1 MRLFYKLL
9 FLFFLLVDCAQGQEL
24 LTLTGKVTDPKGTP
38 VPFVTIY
45 VNTTTKG
52 TSSNIEGNYKLNLS
66 AGKIDLLFTA
76 IGFEAKLMSV
86 NMFENK
92 SLNIELMPKVFT
104 LNDVVIGRNNKPENE
119 ADDII
124 RKTIE
129 KRSQYLEE
137 VDAFTCEV
145 YTKGMQKLLSSPKK
159 FFGRDVAKILD
170 LNDKGQGIIY
180 LSETVSKLD
189 FQKKN
194 KIKEVMVSSK
204 VAGNDNGFSFNK
216 ASDLSLNF
224 YKNVVLEDKLNVRG
238 FISPIADNAFSY
250 YEFKLLGTNKDE
262 DGQTI
267 NKIQVKPKRIS
278 DPAFT
283 GEIYIID
290 GSWRLNS
297 VDLFLTKKSGI
308 EFIDTLNIKQQL
320 VLINQVSVPASVQFD
335 LKGKVLGFKFSGYAV
350 GVYKNYNVEPAFNK
364 HFFSNEILR
373 INPSSNK
380 KDSLYWAKSRPV
392 PLTLEES
399 ENYIKKDS
407 VSRLKSSKKYLDS
420 VDAVKNKFNLKQI
433 LITPYIYYQSYNK
446 KSITYDPLFKSVHYN
461 TIEGLALRYAVTWRQ
476 GFDDGRYYSIKPE
489 ARYGFSNRHFN
500 GSIQAKH
507 LYDPIRN
514 GMISVGFGTEVANL
528 NALKQTNL
536 FRNSINA
543 LVFGRN
549 ISKFYERRFLNIQ
562 ASREFAPS
570 FELKVTADY
579 AEREALL
586 NTSYHSFGKTND
598 FTSNDPFNP
607 TDNQSRLFPKH
618 TGMVV
623 SGTLAYTIAQKY
635 ITRPDGRFYME
646 SKYPRLE
653 LTYRKGINN
662 FLNSDVDYDFLSF
675 EFFQKDVHFLLLG
688 KSSFQLGAGKFF
700 NSKKLYYP
708 DWKHFRANQSLI
720 FDADVRNFHFLD
732 FYLFST
738 TKQYFEA
745 HYQHNFGSFFIS
757 KIPLLRR
764 LKIEEIIGGAYLTS
778 PEKRNYS
785 EFYFGFRRLNF
796 RVDYGYAFDSNKRIE
811 RGFKVS
817 YSFN

>member
-1 MRLFYKLL
+1 MRLFLKLL
-9 FLFFLLVDCAQGQEL
+9 LLAFLGGINAQAQQL
-24 LTLTGKVTDPKGTP
+24 FTLTGKVTDGKGIP

-52 TSSNIEGNYKLNLS
+52 TSSNIEGNYKLNLPP
-66 AGKIDLLFTA
+66 GKTDLLFTA
-76 IGFEAKLMSV
+76 VGFESKLLSTTL
-86 NMFENK
+86 FDHK
-92 SLNIELMPKVFT
+92 SLNIELTSKVFT
-104 LNDVVIGRNNKPENE
+104 LNDVVIGRNNKEQDT
-119 ADDII
+119 ADEII
-124 RKTIE
+124 RKAIKNRE
-129 KRSQYLEE
+129 IYLNE
-137 VDAFTCEV
+137 VEAFTCDV
-145 YTKGMQKLLSSPKK
+145 YTKGVQKLLSAPKK
-159 FFGRDVAKILD
+159 FFGRDVSKILD

-189 FQKKN
+189 FQREN

-216 ASDLSLNF
+216 ASDLTINF
-224 YKNVVLEDKLNVRG
+224 YRNVVLEDKLNVRG

-250 YEFKLLGTNKDE
+250 YRFKLLGTNKDE

-267 NKIQVKPKRIS
+267 SKIEVKPKRIS

-283 GEIYIID
+283 GEIYISN

-297 VDLFLTKKSGI
+297 VNLYLTKKSGI

-320 VLINQVSVPASVQFD
+320 VLINKIAVPSSVQFD
-335 LKGKVLGFKFSGYAV
+335 IKGKVLGFKFSGYAV

-364 HFFSNEILR
+364 RFFSNEILR
-373 INPSSNK
+373 INASSNK
-380 KDSLYWAKSRPV
+380 KDSLYWVKSRPV
-392 PLTLEES
+392 PLTFEET
-399 ENYIKKDS
+399 ENYTKKDS

-420 VDAVKNKFNLKQI
+420 VDNVKNKFNLTQI
-433 LITPYIYYQSYNK
+433 LITPYVYYHSYNK
-446 KSITYDPLFKSVHYN
+446 KSITYDPIFKSVFYN
-461 TIEGLALRYAVTWRQ
+461 TIEGVALRYAVSLKQ
-476 GFDDGRYYSIKPE
+476 GFNDGRYYSVRPE
-489 ARYGFSNRHFN
+489 VRYGFGNRHFN
-500 GSIQAKH
+500 GNIQAKYF
-507 LYDPIRN
+507 YDPIKN
-514 GMISVGFGTEVANL
+514 GMISFGFGTEVANL
-528 NALKQTNL
+528 NSLRQTNL

-549 ISKFYERRFLNIQ
+549 ISKFYERRYLNIQ

-586 NTSYHSFGKTND
+586 NSSFLTFGKTNE
-598 FTSNDPFNP
+598 FTANDPFKP
-607 TDNQSRLFPKH
+607 LDNQSLLFPKH
-618 TGMVV
+618 TGFII
-623 SGTLAYTIAQKY
+623 SGTLAYSIAQKY
-635 ITRPDGRFYME
+635 ITRPDGRFYIE

-653 LTYRKGINN
+653 ITYRKGIPN
-662 FLNSDVDYDFLSF
+662 FFNSDVNYDFLSA
-675 EFFQKDVHFLLLG
+675 EIFQKDVHFLLLG
-688 KSSFQLGAGKFF
+688 KSSFLIGAGKFL
-700 NSKKLYYP
+700 NAKQLYYP

-764 LKIEEIIGGAYLTS
+764 LKVEEIIGGAYLTS

-785 EFYFGFRRLNF
+785 EFYFGFKRLNF
-796 RVDYGYAFDSNKRIE
+796 RIDYGYAFDSNKRIQK
-811 RGFKVS
+811 GFKLS
-817 YSFN
+817 YEF

>member
-1 MRLFYKLL
+1 MRLFFKLT
-9 FLFFLLVDCAQGQEL
+9 LLALLLGFCAQAQQQ
-24 LTLTGKVTDPKGTP
+24 LTLSGKITDSKGNP

-52 TSSNIEGNYKLNLS
+52 TSSNIEGNYSLNLP

-76 IGFEAKLMSV
+76 IGFETRLV
-86 NMFENK
+86 NTNLFDNK
-92 SLNIELMPKVFT
+92 TLNITLISKIFT
-104 LNDVVIGRNNKPENE
+104 LKDVVIGRNTEAE
-119 ADDII
+119 DTADDII
-124 RKTIE
+124 KKAIK
-129 KRSQYLEE
+129 KREIYLDE
-137 VDAFTCEV
+137 VKAFTCDV

-170 LNDKGQGIIY
+170 LNDKGEGIIY

-189 FQKKN
+189 FQKEN

-204 VAGNDNGFSFNK
+204 IAGNDNGFSFNK
-216 ASDLSLNF
+216 ASDLTINF

-238 FISPIADNAFSY
+238 FISPISDQAFSY
-250 YEFKLLGTNKDE
+250 YRFKLLGTNQDA

-267 NKIQVKPKRIS
+267 SKIEVKPKRVN
-278 DPAFT
+278 DPVFT
-283 GEIYIID
+283 GEIYIIN
-290 GSWRLNS
+290 GSWRLNA
-297 VDLFLTKKSGI
+297 VNLFLTKKSGI
-308 EFIDTLNIKQQL
+308 EFIDTLNIKQQM
-320 VLINQVSVPASVQFD
+320 VLIDKIAVPSSVQFD
-335 LKGKVLGFKFSGYAV
+335 LKGKVLGFKFAGYAV
-350 GVYKNYNVEPAFNK
+350 GVYKNYNVQPAFNK
-364 HFFSNEILR
+364 HFFSNEILK

-392 PLTLEES
+392 PLTLEEN

-420 VDAVKNKFNLKQI
+420 VDNVKNKFNLKQI
-433 LITPYIYYQSYNK
+433 LITPYIYYRSYNK
-446 KSITYDPLFKSVHYN
+446 KSITYDPIFKSVFYN
-461 TIEGLALRYAVTWRQ
+461 TIEGVALRYAVSLRQ
-476 GFDDGRYYSIKPE
+476 GFDDGRYYSVKPE
-489 ARYGFSNRHFN
+489 VRYGFGNKHFN
-500 GSIQAKH
+500 GNIQAKYF
-507 LYDPIRN
+507 YDPIKN

-528 NALKQTNL
+528 NSLKQANL

-549 ISKFYERRFLNIQ
+549 ISKFYERRYLNIE

-570 FELKVTADY
+570 FDLKITADY

-586 NTSYHSFGKTND
+586 NSSYLSFGKTNE
-598 FTSNDPFNP
+598 FTANDPFNP
-607 TDNQSRLFPKH
+607 TDNQSLLFPKH
-618 TGMVV
+618 TGFIL

-635 ITRPDGRFYME
+635 ITRPDGRFYIE

-653 LTYRKGINN
+653 ITYKKGIPN
-662 FLNSDVDYDFLSF
+662 FFNSDVNYDFLSA
-675 EFFQKDVHFLLLG
+675 EIFQKDLHFLLLG
-688 KSSFQLGAGKFF
+688 KSSLFIGAGKFL
-700 NSKKLYYP
+700 NAKQLYYP
-708 DWKHFRANQSLI
+708 DWKHFRANRSLI

-785 EFYFGFRRLNF
+785 EFYFGFKRLNL
-796 RVDYGYAFDSNKRIE
+796 RVDYGYAFDSNRRIE
-811 RGFKVS
+811 QGFKLS
-817 YSFN
+817 YGF

>member
-1 MRLFYKLL
+1 MRLFLKLL
-9 FLFFLLVDCAQGQEL
+9 LLAFLGGFSAQAQEL
-24 LTLTGKVTDPKGTP
+24 LTLTGKITDGKGIP

-52 TSSNIEGNYKLNLS
+52 TSSNIEGNYKLNLPP
-66 AGKIDLLFTA
+66 GKTDLLFTA
-76 IGFEAKLMSV
+76 IGFESKLLSV
-86 NMFENK
+86 TLFDHK
-92 SLNIELMPKVFT
+92 SLNIELTSKVFT
-104 LNDVVIGRNNKPENE
+104 LNDVEIGRNNQEQDN
-119 ADDII
+119 ADEII
-124 RKTIE
+124 RKAMKNRE
-129 KRSQYLEE
+129 VYLNE
-137 VDAFTCEV
+137 VDAFTCDV
-145 YTKGMQKLLSSPKK
+145 YTKGLQKLLSSPKK
-159 FFGRDVAKILD
+159 FFGRDVSKVLD

-189 FQKKN
+189 FQKEN

-216 ASDLSLNF
+216 ASDLSINF
-224 YKNVVLEDKLNVRG
+224 YRNVVLEDKLNVRG

-250 YEFKLLGTNKDE
+250 YRFKLLGTNQDE
-262 DGQTI
+262 EGQTI
-267 NKIQVKPKRIS
+267 SKIEVKPKRVN

-283 GEIYIID
+283 GVIYISN

-297 VDLFLTKKSGI
+297 VNLYLTKKSGI
-308 EFIDTLNIKQQL
+308 EFIDTLTIKQQL
-320 VLINQVSVPASVQFD
+320 VLINKVAVPSSVQFD
-335 LKGKVLGFKFSGYAV
+335 LKGKVMGFKFSGYAV

-373 INPSSNK
+373 INASSNK

-392 PLTLEES
+392 PLTFEET
-399 ENYIKKDS
+399 ENYTKKDS
-407 VSRLKSSKKYLDS
+407 VSRLKASKKYMDS
-420 VDAVKNKFNLKQI
+420 VDNVKNKFNLLQI
-433 LITPYIYYQSYNK
+433 LITPYVYYNSYNK
-446 KSITYDPLFKSVHYN
+446 KSITYDPLFKSVFYN
-461 TIEGLALRYAVTWRQ
+461 TIEGVALRYAVSLRQ
-476 GFDDGRYYSIKPE
+476 GFNDGRYYSVRPE
-489 ARYGFSNRHFN
+489 VRYGFSNRHFN
-500 GSIQAKH
+500 GNIQAKYF
-507 LYDPIRN
+507 YDPIKN
-514 GMISVGFGTEVANL
+514 GMISFGFGSEVANL
-528 NALKQTNL
+528 NSLRQTNL

-549 ISKFYERRFLNIQ
+549 ISKFYERRYLNIQ

-586 NTSYHSFGKTND
+586 NSSFQSFGKTNE
-598 FTSNDPFNP
+598 FTTNDPFKP
-607 TDNQSRLFPKH
+607 LDNQSLLFPKH
-618 TGMVV
+618 TGFII

-635 ITRPDGRFYME
+635 ITRPDGRFYVE

-653 LTYRKGINN
+653 ITYRKGIPN
-662 FLNSDVDYDFLSF
+662 FFNSDVNYDFLSA
-675 EFFQKDVHFLLLG
+675 EIFQKDVHFLLLG
-688 KSSFQLGAGKFF
+688 KSSLLIGAGKFL
-700 NSKKLYYP
+700 NAKQLYYP

-764 LKIEEIIGGAYLTS
+764 LKVEEIIGGAYLTS

-785 EFYFGFRRLNF
+785 EFYFGIKRLNF
-796 RVDYGYAFDSNKRIE
+796 RIDYGYAFDSNKRIE
-811 RGFKVS
+811 QGFKLS
-817 YSFN
+817 YGF